1 MSRVGQWARLLAK
14 DNQQANRWVDL
25 YIHHRNL
32 YNKGEG
38 EIGFARRL
46 VGIQPLMLTWLF
58 VKNLFPALP
67 NWVVVV
73 AIPVVIVT
81 KIVANWTMGYVW
93 EKKNFFEREQTWS
106 NERNKL
112 AKNLSQK
119 LLDNGGI

>member
-1 MSRVGQWARLLAK
+1 MSRVSRWVRLLTK
-14 DNQQANRWVDL
+14 DEQKVNHWVDR

-46 VGIQPLMLTWLF
+46 VGIQPLMLSWLF

-67 NWVVVV
+67 NWVVIV
-73 AIPVVIVT
+73 AIPVVIVL

-93 EKKNFFEREQTWS
+93 EKKHFFEREQTWG
-106 NERNKL
+106 NQRNIL
-112 AKNLSQK
+112 AKQINQK
-119 LLDNGGI
+119 LLDNGGL